1 MMSHADFP
9 RRSPARTLSLRIII
23 MKSTKLFF
31 AVFLIS
37 LAVPHSATAA
47 NTTVSIVGEDF
58 HLNGKPTYAGR
69 VWNGHRVE
77 GLLMNSRMVQAT
89 FDDLNPE
96 TAKRWAYADTGKWDA
111 ERNVREFIAAMPEW
125 KAHGLLAVTVNFQ
138 GGSPE
143 GYSKTQPWLSSGFDP
158 DGSLR
163 PEFAARMKR
172 VLDAADAQGMAV
184 ILGYFYF
191 GQTPRFSGDEAV
203 IRATDEAT
211 RWLLSGGW
219 RNVLVEINNE
229 SNPGYKPPI
238 LRPDRVSE
246 LIERARK
253 AKAADGHSLLV
264 GTSFGGRVVP
274 TVNVIAVSDFAL
286 IHGNG
291 ARQSEQIRDLIR
303 KTRAVP
309 TFKPM
314 PILINEDD
322 HEKFNEPEN
331 NFSVAVSEHVSWGWF
346 DYRRK
351 GEGMNEG
358 YQSPPVNWGLSSER
372 KRAFFDFLAKI
383 TSANP

>member
-1 MMSHADFP
+1 MN
-9 RRSPARTLSLRIII
+9 PARLALSLILATSLSTLPALAGSPGKTNISI
-23 MKSTKLFF
+23 M
-31 AVFLIS
+31 
-37 LAVPHSATAA
+37 
-47 NTTVSIVGEDF
+47 GEDF
-58 HLNGKPTYAGR
+58 HINGQPTYAGR
-69 VWNGHRVE
+69 TWSGHRIE
-77 GLLMNSRMVQAT
+77 GLLMNLRMVQAT

-96 TAKRWAYADTGKWDA
+96 TAQRWAYTDTGKWDA

-125 KAHGLLAVTVNFQ
+125 KARGLLAVTVNFE

-143 GYSKTQPWLSSGFDP
+143 GYSRQQPWITGGLKE
-158 DGSLR
+158 DGALR
-163 PEFAARMKR
+163 ADCAARMKR
-172 VLDAADAQGMAV
+172 VLDAADAQGMVV

-191 GQTPRFSGDEAV
+191 GQSPRFAGDDAV

-211 RWLLSGGW
+211 RWLLDGGW

-229 SNPGYKPPI
+229 SNPNYKPPI

-246 LIERARK
+246 LIERVRTM
-253 AKAADGHSLLV
+253 KAADGHTLLV

-274 TVNVIAVSDFAL
+274 SANAMAVSDFAL

-291 ARQSEQIRDLIR
+291 AKEPEQIRELIR

-322 HEKFNEPEN
+322 HEHFDQPVN
-331 NFSVAVSEHVSWGWF
+331 NFTVSIGEHVSWGWF

-351 GEGMNEG
+351 GEGMAEG
-358 YQSPPVNWGLSSER
+358 YQSPPVNWGISSER
-372 KRAFFDFLAKI
+372 KRGFFKLLSEI
-383 TSANP
+383 TGVKE

>member
-1 MMSHADFP
+1 MKLIALLTVILCAPFAGPYSLSAAD
-9 RRSPARTLSLRIII
+9 
-23 MKSTKLFF
+23 
-31 AVFLIS
+31 
-37 LAVPHSATAA
+37 
-47 NTTVSIVGEDF
+47 TTVSIVGEDF
-58 HLNGKPTYAGR
+58 QINGKPTYAGR

-89 FDDLNPE
+89 FDDLNQE

-125 KAHGLLAVTVNFQ
+125 KARGLLAVTVNFQ

-143 GYSKTQPWLSSGFDP
+143 GYSKGQPWLSSGFGP

-172 VLDAADAQGMAV
+172 VLDAADAQGMVV

-191 GQTPRFSGDEAV
+191 GQSPRFNGEEAV

-229 SNPGYKPPI
+229 TNPTYQPPI

-246 LIERARK
+246 LIERVRN
-253 AKAADGHSLLV
+253 AKADDGHSLLA
-264 GTSFGGRVVP
+264 GTSFHPRTVP
-274 TVNVIAVSDFAL
+274 TTNVIAVSDFVL

-291 ARQSEQIRDLIR
+291 TGKPDQIRELIR
-303 KTRAVP
+303 KTRAVMIS
-309 TFKPM
+309 KPM
-314 PILINEDD
+314 PIVINEDD
-322 HEKFNEPEN
+322 HEKFDQTEN
-331 NFSVAVSEHVSWGWF
+331 NCAAAVSEHVSWGWF

-358 YQSPPVNWGLSSER
+358 FQSPPVNWAISSER
-372 KRAFFDFLAKI
+372 KRTFFDFVATI
-383 TSANP
+383 TSSNP